1 MLLTAVWCYAV
12 WCYDVTSEGIGLFCD
27 VSHWK
32 SYFTS
37 YFLSLLCSIMSFFIH
52 THSSSVTQKSPTRH
66 KCPCTP
72 SQTHNQI
79 TWFINDADMRIKK
92 KNLAASVKL
101 IHDQL
106 IQLFMI
112 KDFYIVR
119 TQLWLLIVVSVEMY
133 LPFVIN
139 KPETWRITCVLSECH
154 IQAVWQNQ
162 VRIAEENICHYWTEA
177 LPSACNMINHNS
189 ISVIDCTGCAWGR
202 E

>member
-1 MLLTAVWCYAV
+1 MFHTENHILQAIFSLSCVRSCLFLVTHTLHLSHRNHLHVINVHALLPKHTIRSPDSSMMLIWG
-12 WCYDVTSEGIGLFCD
+12 E
-27 VSHWK
+27 
-32 SYFTS
+32 
-37 YFLSLLCSIMSFFIH
+37 
-52 THSSSVTQKSPTRH
+52 
-66 KCPCTP
+66 
-72 SQTHNQI
+72 
-79 TWFINDADMRIKK
+79 KK